1 MKKQTKFIAA
11 ATAGLALTAIS
22 ANAATMLV
30 DEDWQGLDVANSTQL
45 DNTTTFAGW
54 KFIQGG
60 GNIFKLQDTPGNGI
74 PGGPEGAANQ
84 VLQFEWAGAAAE
96 YDTGHAWSA
105 ADEFTVSFNATEL
118 NWSNQSDRTVVLSL
132 TETFRA
138 ADAEGTLTGTTLWTQ
153 SFSLAEYNTANDG
166 AAEGWSA
173 AQTFAASFDA
183 SAWAG
188 GTPGSALTLEVGS
201 ADGRGLYIDN
211 INLTLVPEPT
221 TTALLGLGGLALIL
235 RRRK

>member
-30 DEDWQGLDVANSTQL
+30 NEDWQTPNVANGLRLDDTSTY
-45 DNTTTFAGW
+45 AGW
-54 KFIQGG
+54 VFIQGT
-60 GNIFKLQDTPGNGI
+60 GNVFRSQDTPGNGI

-84 VLQFEWAGAAAE
+84 VLQFEWTGAAAE

-105 ADEFTVSFNATEL
+105 ADSFSVSFNATEL
-118 NWSNQSDRTVVLSL
+118 NWGNATDRTVVLSL
-132 TETFRA
+132 TETFR
-138 ADAEGTLTGTTLWTQ
+138 DGPGNLTGTTVWTQ
-153 SFSLAEYNTANDG
+153 SYALPEYNTANNDQN
-166 AAEGWSA
+166 EGWSA

-211 INLTLVPEPT
+211 IIRI
-221 TTALLGLGGLALIL
+221 AMHQ
-235 RRRK
+235 